1 MGFSTRKISF
11 FIGKKK
17 RDFEIDYL
25 VLRTS
30 IFSIFL
36 TKSTFVLKKELGR
49 LRFVFWIGRH
59 NQITRQVF
67 LW

>member
-1 MGFSTRKISF
+1 MEFATKRVTF
-11 FIGKKK
+11 FVGKKE

-30 IFSIFL
+30 RFSVFL
-36 TKSTFVLKKELGR
+36 TKSTFFFKERLGKLR
-49 LRFVFWIGRH
+49 LVFWLGKH
-59 NQITRQVF
+59 NQITKQIF